1 MRWVRMVAS
10 IPSRQGR
17 DRHPVDLSR
26 AAARADA
33 APGMPQGK
41 VSAVTARRL
50 RRRMRE
56 DKRAERCEK
65 LEAVKWE
72 AAARAGVKRVE
83 EILVVDG
90 LEVGPR
96 QKNVSV
102 CLVSRDRP
110 VDGAVHACYYEMER
124 SV

>member
-1 MRWVRMVAS
+1 MVAS

-17 DRHPVDLSR
+17 ERHPVDLSR

-33 APGMPQGK
+33 APGVPQGK

-50 RRRMRE
+50 RRRIRE
-56 DKRAERCEK
+56 NKRAERCEK

-96 QKNVSV
+96 PNISAFFLFAA
-102 CLVSRDRP
+102 CLISRDRP
-110 VDGAVHACYYEMER
+110 VDGAVHACDEMER